1 MPSTRNA
8 ANRKIAEP
16 LAANRRGRSQERSL
30 ERRTRMACAAIEILA
45 SHGVAGLTHRL
56 VAANARVSLAA
67 TTYYFST
74 KYEIVA
80 EASDLTLR
88 GYTESFRRA
97 AVRMRTDWADS
108 LTFRRF
114 LRRLFGIAACR
125 DRSQTLAWAEIILVA
140 HRRPD

>member
-8 ANRKIAEP
+8 ANRKLAEP

-74 KYEIVA
+74 KYEIVT
-80 EASDLTLR
+80 EATKHTKR
-88 GYTESFRRA
+88 KNTKTNRRTTE
-97 AVRMRTDWADS
+97 RMRTD
-108 LTFRRF
+108 R
-114 LRRLFGIAACR
+114 
-125 DRSQTLAWAEIILVA
+125 
-140 HRRPD
+140 